1 MSKTLYISDLDGTL
15 LGSNQRISEK
25 SSRIINSLVEKGMI
39 FSYATARSV
48 HTAKNAAK
56 GLTAK
61 IPLIVYNGA
70 FIVDNITLERIAVN
84 TFTDNEADYIY
95 SLLVNGGVY
104 PIVYSLI
111 DDIEKFSYDTLTL
124 SRGLSDFIDTRK
136 GDFRDRPLVGDKDIL
151 LGKKFY
157 FTCIDS
163 ADKLEQLYNSLKDK
177 YNCYFQ
183 TDIYSSEHW
192 LEIMPTAATIANAV
206 LQLKDILGCDRVI
219 SFGDAVNDI
228 PMAKI
233 SDEFYAV
240 GNAADALKSIATG
253 IIGCNDD
260 DGVAQWLLE
269 NYK

>member
-15 LGSNQRISEK
+15 LGSNQLISEK
-25 SSRIINSLVEKGMI
+25 SSRIINNLVEKGMM

-48 HTAKNAAK
+48 YTARKAAK

-70 FIVDNITLERIAVN
+70 FIVDNVTLERILVN
-84 TFTDNEADYIY
+84 DFTDSEASHIY
-95 SLLVNGGVY
+95 NTLVSCGVY

-111 DDIEKFSYDTLTL
+111 NNIEKFSYDTLTL
-124 SRGLSDFIDTRK
+124 SRGLSDFILTRK
-136 GDFRDRPLVGDKDIL
+136 GDFRDRPLMGGSDIL
-151 LGKKFY
+151 AGKKFY
-157 FTCIDS
+157 FTCIDGK
-163 ADKLEQLYNSLKDK
+163 DKLALLYNTFKDK
-177 YNCYFQ
+177 FNCYFQ
-183 TDIYSSEHW
+183 TDIYSSEYW
-192 LEIMPTAATIANAV
+192 LEIMPAAATKAKAI
-206 LQLKDILGCDRVI
+206 LQLKDILGCDRIV

-240 GNAADALKSIATG
+240 ENAADEVKKLADG
-253 IIGCNDD
+253 VIGSNDN
-260 DGVAQWLLE
+260 DGVAEWLFE

>member
-25 SSRIINSLVEKGMI
+25 SSRIINSLVERDMI

-70 FIVDNITLERIAVN
+70 FIVDNMTLERIAVN
-84 TFTDNEADYIY
+84 TFTDYEADYIY
-95 SLLVNGGVY
+95 SMLVNGGVY
-104 PIVYSLI
+104 PIVYSMI

-136 GDFRDRPLVGDKDIL
+136 GDFRDCPLVGDKDIL
-151 LGKKFY
+151 FGKKFY
-157 FTCIDS
+157 FTCIDA
-163 ADKLEQLYNSLKDK
+163 ADKLEPLYNTLKDK

-192 LEIMPTAATIANAV
+192 LEIMPTAATKANAV
-206 LQLKDILGCDRVI
+206 LQLKNILGCDRVV

-240 GNAADALKSIATG
+240 GNAAESLKSLATG
-253 IIGCNDD
+253 VIGCNDD